1 MRLTP
6 LLAAAAA
13 LVLMQAGRPAQAG
26 LIGNGTNTV
35 SALFF
40 LGTAVPSPPYTNPPP
55 TETRRYRTD
64 ADPGPFS
71 HRRG

>member
-1 MRLTP
+1 MRFSTLLGAGSAVLLILTSFS
-6 LLAAAAA
+6 
-13 LVLMQAGRPAQAG
+13 AQAG

-55 TETRRYRTD
+55 RKLKVPDRN
-64 ADPGPFS
+64 
-71 HRRG
+71 

>member
-40 LGTAVPSPPYTNPPP
+40 ARDGRSQPALYKSA
-55 TETRRYRTD
+55 
-64 ADPGPFS
+64 S
-71 HRRG
+71 HGD